1 MILSLNKYNPK
12 DYPVIAID
20 LDDTI
25 WSSHNPDGTH
35 IFPNAGMPYKNAIKT
50 INNMI
55 CAGYEVIIWTARD
68 SAEQATACK
77 KRLLE
82 AGINPN
88 FKWNWYSNRSSAQFV
103 VNKSSSPKIDAN
115 VFIDDRAYGAPVYND
130 DTWQKIGLEFCGK

>member
-77 KRLLE
+77 NDCLKQELILILSGTGTRIEVPLNLL
-82 AGINPN
+82 
-88 FKWNWYSNRSSAQFV
+88 
-103 VNKSSSPKIDAN
+103 
-115 VFIDDRAYGAPVYND
+115 
-130 DTWQKIGLEFCGK
+130 

>member
-1 MILSLNKYNPK
+1 MTTKYNPK

-88 FKWNWYSNRSSAQFV
+88 FKWN
-103 VNKSSSPKIDAN
+103 
-115 VFIDDRAYGAPVYND
+115 
-130 DTWQKIGLEFCGK
+130 